1 MKHITNKSVFVP
13 FLQRYYKQLV
23 FTVAAIFIASIT
35 LVSFG
40 VSAASPLF
48 SFTQSELD
56 TNWGPE
62 RIAPSGGYS
71 SLVSFEGRSNVAKIN
86 ITSTSASP
94 EVYYRTEGIKNP
106 QNTADNFALGKNFG
120 QSMQVDLYLDP
131 AWNNNAV
138 RAGLWTVGD
147 NGANGT
153 DAGSYPFGI
162 IEFANVGVHE
172 GFRYYDPSAGYVPIP
187 GFDQN
192 TGYGK
197 WVTLKITLDPT
208 ADRYVYSVDGAQVG
222 FSESPAVSTYLY
234 SAILNQRN
242 FGLDP
247 QTGLTNADYSAH
259 WNGGVAKAVLSSVDD
274 CKNNGWKTGV
284 IENNIRTFR
293 NQGDCV
299 SYFATNAKNQPAS
312 DKKQVFKR

>member
-1 MKHITNKSVFVP
+1 MKHITNESVVVP
-13 FLQRYYKQLV
+13 FLQQYYKQLV
-23 FTVAAIFIASIT
+23 FALAAIFIASIT
-35 LVSFG
+35 LVSFS

-71 SLVSFEGRSNVAKIN
+71 SLGSFEGRSNVAKIN
-86 ITSTSASP
+86 INSTATSPA
-94 EVYYRTEGIKNP
+94 VYYRTEGIKNP
-106 QNTADNFALGKNFG
+106 KNTVENFSIGKDFG
-120 QSMQVDLYLDP
+120 QSIQVDLYLDP
-131 AWNNNAV
+131 AWDNNAI

-147 NGANGT
+147 NNAGGT
-153 DAGSYPFGI
+153 DAANYPFGI
-162 IEFANVGVHE
+162 IEFANVGGHE
-172 GFRYYDPSAGYVPIP
+172 GFRYYDPSVGYVPIS

-197 WVTLKITLDPT
+197 WVTLKIALDPM
-208 ADRYVYSVDGAQVG
+208 ADRYVYSVDGVQVG
-222 FSESPAVSTYLY
+222 FSESPAISTYLY

-247 QTGLTNADYSAH
+247 QIGLTNNSYSVH
-259 WNGGVAKAVLSSVDD
+259 WNGGVAKAVLSSIDD

-284 IENNIRTFR
+284 IENNTRIFR

-299 SYFATNAKNQPAS
+299 SYFATNTKNQPAS
-312 DKKQVFKR
+312 DKKTSL